1 MAVGAN
7 DKRYNRLM
15 HPHYFALNLQQQLD
29 QITDYGYCVM
39 DDFLSPSVINALASE
54 IVALNTDELMFTANT
69 GRAQSMVNTKFRGDS
84 IYWLNE
90 AEASPAQRTYFDAM
104 EHLRNGLNQ
113 HLYLGLDVLE
123 SHLALYPI
131 GASYKKHL
139 DRFKANDNTQLPQ
152 RQISCILYLNKDWLE
167 EDGGYLRL
175 YLNTDADAFRIAP
188 DTSSLDIAPIA
199 GRLVMF
205 LSDTFYHEVLP
216 ANRARMSLTGWF
228 LNR

>member
-7 DKRYNRLM
+7 DKRYNGSM
-15 HPHYFALNLQQQLD
+15 HAHYFAHNLQQQLN
-29 QITDYGYCVM
+29 QITDRGYCVI
-39 DDFLSPSVINALASE
+39 DNFLNPSIIDTLASE
-54 IVALNTDELMFTANT
+54 ILALENRALLHAANT
-69 GRAQSMVNTKFRGDS
+69 GRAQTTVNTKLRGDS

-90 AEASPAQRTYFDAM
+90 SEASPAQQTYFDEM
-104 EHLRNGLNQ
+104 DHLRSGLNQ
-113 HLYLGLDVLE
+113 HLYLGLDILE

-131 GASYKKHL
+131 GASYQKHL
-139 DRFKANDNTQLPQ
+139 DRFKANNNAKLPQ

-175 YLNTDADAFRIAP
+175 YLNADDATDGIVATA
-188 DTSSLDIAPIA
+188 SSLDIAPIA

-216 ANRARMSLTGWF
+216 AKRARMSLTGWF